1 MEKRGYLFVLLT
13 ALVSGAS
20 IFLNKFGVS
29 GINPYIF
36 TFAKNV
42 LVVLFLLSLLI
53 LFKDIKII
61 KTLNKTQW
69 LKLVIIG
76 FFGGSIP
83 FLLFFKGLSLAPS
96 TTSALLHKSMFI
108 FVAIL
113 AGYFLKEKVNKKFI
127 IAALLLF
134 AGNFALLN
142 ITSFSFG
149 IPDLL
154 ILIAVLLWAAETII
168 SKHALTELPSRVVAF
183 GRMFFGVLFILAFL
197 AATGNI
203 TPLATLTAPQL
214 GWILFTS
221 VLLLFYVTT
230 WYAGLKRIPASSAA
244 SILVLGSAITTAL
257 SIIYAGS
264 FNLMDL
270 AGITLIASG
279 VATII
284 GVSYIASKFKIL
296 LPSKN

>member
-1 MEKRGYLFVLLT
+1 MLLT
-13 ALVSGAS
+13 ALVSGVS

-42 LVVLFLLSLLI
+42 LVALFIFSLII
-53 LFKDIKII
+53 LFKDIKVF
-61 KTLNKTQW
+61 KTLTRTQW
-69 LKLVIIG
+69 LKLVAIG
-76 FFGGSIP
+76 LFGGSIP
-83 FLLFFKGLSLAPS
+83 FLLFFKGLSMSSS

-108 FVAIL
+108 FVSIL
-113 AGYFLKEKVNKKFI
+113 AVYFLKEKINKKFI

-142 ITSFSFG
+142 ITSFNFG

-154 ILIAVLLWAAETII
+154 ISIAVLLWATETII
-168 SKHALTELPSRVVAF
+168 SKYTLKELPSRVVAF
-183 GRMFFGVLFILAFL
+183 GRMFFGVLFILVFL
-197 AATGNI
+197 AAIGNI
-203 TPLATLTAPQL
+203 KHLASLTVPQL
-214 GWILFTS
+214 GWILFTA
-221 VLLLFYVTT
+221 VFLLVYVTT
-230 WYAGLKRIPASSAA
+230 WYAGLKRVPASSAA

-264 FNLMDL
+264 FNFIDI
-270 AGITLIASG
+270 AGIILIASG
-279 VATII
+279 VSTLI
-284 GVSYIASKFKIL
+284 GLSYITSKIKIL